1 MSFWA
6 SYVLLKEKQGVE
18 REIILNLIEEKLG
31 LEVRQGVEDELN
43 VSDEATDIQLTTHGE
58 MTYD

>member
-18 REIILNLIEEKLG
+18 REAVLNLIEEKLG
-31 LEVRQGVEDELN
+31 LEVRQDIEDELTVN
-43 VSDEATDIQLTTHGE
+43 NGTLNI
-58 MTYD
+58 

>member
-43 VSDEATDIQLTTHGE
+43 VSDEAADI
-58 MTYD
+58 